1 VVCFRVVKTYYYTSV
16 GSSSLHC
23 FVLDALLGGG
33 AYASSAANIS
43 RRYRSCSYLRNFVR
57 DDRKREQR
65 ILLSNFVEHNMRNHN
80 KCWHILAGIAPS
92 KMIYHTRCLW

>member
-1 VVCFRVVKTYYYTSV
+1 MVCFRVVKTYYYTSV

-43 RRYRSCSYLRNFVR
+43 RRYRSCFEILCVMTE
-57 DDRKREQR
+57 RE
-65 ILLSNFVEHNMRNHN
+65 N
-80 KCWHILAGIAPS
+80 KVFSFRTSWNIICVITTNAG
-92 KMIYHTRCLW
+92 TF